1 VHQGRFGVCQLRR
14 TPLPERA
21 PDQTLGRN
29 ACAKPGRRRCH
40 ANRGRP
46 RPPSLARA
54 APVWLFCARPAPS
67 MPASTTTISAKNSVM
82 SKASRLL
89 VKPCSREDCRRAARD
104 RPREGSAN
112 GAGDEPERGVCE
124 ARPAAHA
131 SPCSAW
137 QDDATGKI
145 LAVQFFLS
153 EPPKAISACSSAC
166 SPASVAWAIPRSLIS
181 VSFKTRRLSIIKT

>member
-1 VHQGRFGVCQLRR
+1 VHQGRFGACQS
-14 TPLPERA
+14 
-21 PDQTLGRN
+21 G
-29 ACAKPGRRRCH
+29 
-40 ANRGRP
+40 RGRP
-46 RPPSLARA
+46 RPPSLAQA

-67 MPASTTTISAKNSVM
+67 MPASTTTISAKNSVNSVM
-82 SKASRLL
+82 SKVSRLL
-89 VKPCSREDCRRAARD
+89 VKPFSRENCRRGARD

-131 SPCSAW
+131 SPRSAW

-145 LAVQFFLS
+145 LAAQFFLS
-153 EPPKAISACSSAC
+153 EPPKAISACSIAC
-166 SPASVAWAIPRSLIS
+166 SAASVAWAIPRSLIS